1 MNKKKAIP
9 LLLGMS
15 LLGTLALNGCGK
27 EAAEPGKAGEAVN
40 PDRYNNEPVT
50 LTFFSNGAGVLN
62 GADLDALVTKPVQ
75 AKYPNIATQLVTGTS
90 LDKLIAAGE
99 VPDVILTSNYF
110 LYDMVEL
117 GLVSDLNEMI
127 KQEKI
132 DLGKFEPETI
142 NVTKSYGDKGQFYGM
157 PYAMNYGLLL
167 YNKDIFDKFAVPY
180 PKDGMTWN
188 QMIELAGK
196 VTRMDQGTQYIGLDL
211 QNPSILTRPYG
222 LGVVDAKQE
231 KAALTTDAYKKVLGL
246 YEQLYKVPGI
256 VEPQKKY
263 TYGID
268 YFMKEQKTAMFPYWH
283 DSTTARLPQL
293 KEAGKNFNWDLV
305 SFPSFDDKPGIGRE
319 IDYHLA
325 LVTPNSKNKKA
336 AYAAIHTLIGEEAQK
351 TMNKGTRLTVLKDP
365 ALKKDAS
372 IDTKLYEGKNLQG
385 IFTVKPAPL
394 PKATKYDRKLYPF
407 LSEAAKGMAF
417 DKKDVNTVLR
427 EAEEK
432 ANKFIQENQ

>member
-1 MNKKKAIP
+1 MYGKKSIP

-15 LLGTLALNGCGK
+15 LLGTLALTGCGK
-27 EAAEPGKAGEAVN
+27 EAAGGDKPSASAN
-40 PDRYNNEPVT
+40 PDRYNNEPAT
-50 LTFFSNGAGVLN
+50 LTFFSNGAGVLTT
-62 GADLDALVTKPVQ
+62 ADLDALVTKPVQ
-75 AKYPNIATQLVTGTS
+75 AKYPNITTQLVTGTS

-99 VPDVILTSNYF
+99 VPDVILTSNYY

-117 GLVSDLNEMI
+117 GLVSDLSEFI

-132 DLGKFEPETI
+132 DLGKFEPETV
-142 NVTKSYGDKGQFYGM
+142 NVTKSYGDKGELYGV

-188 QMIELAGK
+188 QIIELAGK
-196 VTRMDQGTQYIGLDL
+196 VTRADQGTQYIGLDL
-211 QNPSILTRPYG
+211 QNPTILTRPYG

-231 KAALTTDAYKKVLGL
+231 KAVLTTDAYKKVFGL
-246 YEQLYKVPGI
+246 YEQLYKIPGI

-305 SFPSFDDKPGIGRE
+305 SFPSFDDKPGVGRE

-325 LVTPNSKNKKA
+325 LVTPTSKNKKA
-336 AYAAIHTLIGEEAQK
+336 AYAAIK
-351 TMNKGTRLTVLKDP
+351 T
-365 ALKKDAS
+365 
-372 IDTKLYEGKNLQG
+372 IDQ
-385 IFTVKPAPL
+385 
-394 PKATKYDRKLYPF
+394 RR
-407 LSEAAKGMAF
+407 SAKS
-417 DKKDVNTVLR
+417 D
-427 EAEEK
+427 E
-432 ANKFIQENQ
+432 